1 MTAPDTA
8 AVTPIT
14 VQVGGQPHAL
24 PAGCSLAALVEQ
36 LGHAPDSVATA
47 VNGAFVARA
56 QRAHHALADGDQV
69 QCFKPI
75 TGG

>member
-1 MTAPDTA
+1 MTDT
-8 AVTPIT
+8 IH
-14 VQVGGQPHAL
+14 VQVGHQQHAL
-24 PAGCSLAALVEQ
+24 PAGCSLAALVQQ

-47 VNGAFVARA
+47 INGAFVARA
-56 QRAHHALADGDQV
+56 QRDHHALADGDQV

>member
-1 MTAPDTA
+1 MTDT
-8 AVTPIT
+8 IH
-14 VQVGGQPHAL
+14 VQVGDRQHLL